1 MDAITAVVV
10 EMGGWGMSPDVI
22 AVGVFSIVG
31 AVAGAVAGLLGERW
45 RRSWGKVRYEID
57 AWTGEEISSFGAPEA
72 RHFEVDIYNEK
83 EFALA
88 LWDIHMEVVP
98 EDGEP
103 ERVGLELTSTGE
115 RVSMLNLP
123 SHVAISEVMRVTA
136 RGATLHRIKHARK
149 LRFVGI
155 IPGGKEFS
163 KELPRW

>member
-1 MDAITAVVV
+1 
-10 EMGGWGMSPDVI
+10 MSPETLAAVI
-22 AVGVFSIVG
+22 GGVAGGVVGGVLGIVGVAVGLF
-31 AVAGAVAGLLGERW
+31 GERYI
-45 RRSWGKVRYEID
+45 RERGKVRCEID
-57 AWTGEEISSFGAPEA
+57 AWTGADNPSFGAPEV
-72 RHFEVDIYNEK
+72 RHFEVNLYNEK
-83 EFALA
+83 DVALA
-88 LWDIHMEVVP
+88 LWDIHVEFVP

-123 SHVAISEVMRVTA
+123 SHVAISEGMRVTA
-136 RGATLHRIKHARK
+136 RGATLHRIQHARK